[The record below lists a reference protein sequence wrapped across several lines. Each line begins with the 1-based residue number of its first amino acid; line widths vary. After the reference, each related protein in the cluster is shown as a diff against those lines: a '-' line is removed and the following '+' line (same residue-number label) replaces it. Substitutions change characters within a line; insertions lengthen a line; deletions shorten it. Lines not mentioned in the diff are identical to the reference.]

1 MVNLRYVEFMG
12 ESVYDPEMHVFTY
25 GSLMFPEIWQ
35 VVVGREFGTI
45 QGTVAGYSIYRVRR
59 GSYPG
64 MIASSKDDLVRG
76 LVYLDVDAASIER
89 LDRFEGR
96 FYERVTLPTECSDG
110 KPRAAEAYVVPERKR
125 HGLTDE
131 TWSAEAFV
139 ASGGINDFTR
149 RFHGFSRL
157 EAEG

>member
-1 MVNLRYVEFMG
+1 M
-12 ESVYDPEMHVFTY
+12 
-25 GSLMFPEIWQ
+25 
-35 VVVGREFGTI
+35 VVGRDFTTI

-59 GSYPG
+59 GTYPG
-64 MIASSKDDLVRG
+64 MIASSSDDVVRG
-76 LVYLDVDAASIER
+76 LLYLDVDATSIER

-96 FYERVTLPTECSDG
+96 FYERVALPIECADG
-110 KPRAAEAYVVPERKR
+110 QQQIANAYIVPEGKR

-139 ASGGINDFTR
+139 TGGGIVDFTR

-157 EAEG
+157 DAEG